1 VRTEG
6 KKPIIKGMITIR
18 TDTREALVE
27 ELVGE
32 ISRHLAKN
40 EPVLFLA
47 SGGSTA
53 GSAAAVCNTLIEQAG
68 TRRSLL
74 HWLFT
79 VTLADE
85 RFGIEGHPDS
95 NWKLLEDSGLKSGS
109 INAVK
114 VLHGGDE
121 SSQAFLHEIDRFN
134 EFLTEAAV
142 RHEAKHLF
150 VAALLGIGG
159 DGHTAGILPESP
171 LSTMPPEGTRYG
183 EGYKAG
189 LFRRITITPAFFRHI
204 DLAAVWAGGEEKREA
219 LENLRKDLLPAAQPA
234 QLIKLASRAILHTDL
249 ILKS

>member
-1 VRTEG
+1 MEG
-6 KKPIIKGMITIR
+6 KKTILKGMITIR

-27 ELVGE
+27 TLVGE
-32 ISRHLAKN
+32 ISRHLSKN

-53 GSAAAVCNTLIEQAG
+53 GIAAKVCNAIVEQSG
-68 TRRSLL
+68 TRRTLL

-85 RFGIEGHPDS
+85 RFGCEGHPDS
-95 NWKLLEDSGLKSGS
+95 NWKLLLDSGLNAAS
-109 INAVK
+109 INAIK
-114 VLHGGDE
+114 VLHGSDE
-121 SSQAFLHEIDRFN
+121 SSQAFLQEIDRFN
-134 EFLTEAAV
+134 TFLTEAAV

-171 LSTMPPEGTRYG
+171 LSMMPPEGTRFG

-189 LFRRITITPAFFRHI
+189 LFRRITITPAFFRHL
-204 DLAAVWAGGEEKREA
+204 DLAAVWAGGDEKREA
-219 LENLRKDLLPAAQPA
+219 LENLGKDLPPAVQPA
-234 QLIKLASRAILHTDL
+234 QLIKHASRAILHTDL